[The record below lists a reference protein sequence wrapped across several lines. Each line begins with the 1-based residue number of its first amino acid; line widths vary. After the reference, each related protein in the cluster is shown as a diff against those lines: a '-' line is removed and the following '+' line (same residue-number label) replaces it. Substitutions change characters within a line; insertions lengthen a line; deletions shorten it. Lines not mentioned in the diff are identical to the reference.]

1 MDIIKPSRLERGQTV
16 GVIAPASPPR
26 GDGALIPQW
35 LDRIEALGFE
45 VKQGEHLYD
54 RYGYM
59 AGFDTDRAADVN
71 RMFADEEVDA
81 IICLRSGYGSA
92 RTLPYLDY
100 DLIRRNPKIIIGC
113 SDLTA
118 LINAIHAKTGLVTFH
133 GPEAEDE
140 LALRTYA
147 LAEFEKVV
155 MRGLSGITLG
165 SAPAAPLFDDGGE
178 RRDPLKRYVPGKA
191 RGRLIGGNMCT
202 LVGLLGTPYEPDF
215 NGKLLFLEDI
225 GEDTYAQG
233 RYLHQLWLAGKLQ
246 QLAGVAFGQFEEVE
260 ERVFTLHEVL
270 AEWFIALRIPALYGL
285 TIGHMDEQA
294 TVPLG
299 CDAELDVDAGT
310 LTLLEAAVV

>member
-1 MDIIKPSRLERGQTV
+1 MNIIKPGRLARGQTI

-26 GDGALIPQW
+26 DDGAVIPQW
-35 LDRIEALGFE
+35 LEGIRALGFR

-59 AGFDTDRAADVN
+59 AGLDRDRAADVN
-71 RMFADEEVDA
+71 AMFADDEVDA

-92 RTLPYLDY
+92 RTLPYLNY
-100 DLIRRNPKIIIGC
+100 DLIRNNPKLIIGF

-118 LINAIHAKTGLVTFH
+118 LINGIHARTGLVTFH
-133 GPEAEDE
+133 GPEVEDQ
-140 LALRTYA
+140 LVQTTYA
-147 LAEFEKVV
+147 LAEFEKVA
-155 MRGLSGITLG
+155 MWGESGIPLG
-165 SAPAAPLFDDGGE
+165 SQPPRDDDAPGDG
-178 RRDPLKRYVPGKA
+178 LIRYVPGKA
-191 RGRLIGGNMCT
+191 RGRLIGGNLPT

-215 NGKLLFLEDI
+215 VGKVLFLESI

-246 QLAGVAFGQFEEVE
+246 QVAGVAFGQFEETE

-270 AEWFIALRIPALYGL
+270 AEWCIQLHIPALYGL
-285 TIGHMDEQA
+285 VIGHMDEQA

-299 CDAELDVDAGT
+299 CEAELDVDAGT